1 MANTNSKNRG
11 YNPAKLPAKA
21 GNAAAAFTAVI
32 NAISP
37 LVPTGTVIKAG
48 YRAGKVYATGSR
60 VTTATA
66 FTVNAA
72 VSSLTVPP
80 PLVGVKVRAGKPG
93 RVTVTLPPAAA
104 VNAAAALAANNAA
117 AVTAARNAAAAAGK
131 PYLTGTAVLNGGSY
145 TAAAGK
151 GASKPAARRR
161 RRGRGR

>member
-21 GNAAAAFTAVI
+21 GTAAAAFTAVI

-48 YRAGKVYATGSR
+48 YRAGKVYATGTR

-72 VSSLTVPP
+72 VSNLTAPP

-131 PYLTGTAVLNGGSY
+131 PYLTGTAVLNAASY
-145 TAAAGK
+145 AGK
-151 GASKPAARRR
+151 PAGKPAARRR